1 MLSVMLTVLAAA
13 MPLNC
18 SQSCGQKIEQKE
30 EAPSY
35 LYKVLSV
42 ENWKKSQSD
51 LTVALS
57 TDDKDFIHFSREDQ
71 LKRITSKYWAAVPEY
86 VVLKVDTSK
95 LAGKLVFEAN
105 PGGTSKYYHL
115 YEGSIPLEAI
125 TESKVVKNK

>member
-13 MPLNC
+13 MPLTCPQNC
-18 SQSCGQKIEQKE
+18 QQKIEQKE

-51 LTVALS
+51 LTVTLS
-57 TDDKDFIHFSREDQ
+57 ADDKDFIHFSQEDQ
-71 LKRITSKYWAAVPEY
+71 LERITSKYWASAPEY

-95 LAGKLVFEAN
+95 LSGKLVFETN

-125 TESKVVKNK
+125 AESKVVKNK